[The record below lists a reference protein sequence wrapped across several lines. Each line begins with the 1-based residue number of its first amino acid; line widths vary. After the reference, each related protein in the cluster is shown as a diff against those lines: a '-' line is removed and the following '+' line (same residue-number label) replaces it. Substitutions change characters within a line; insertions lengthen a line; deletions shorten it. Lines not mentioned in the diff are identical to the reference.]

1 MTSPTWLDL
10 QEQIDWYRR
19 GVEVNALTVPDY
31 IDAVRGLLE
40 IYEEALNARLD
51 R

>member
-1 MTSPTWLDL
+1 MANWLEL
-10 QEQIDWYRR
+10 QEQIDWYRQ

-31 IDAVRGLLE
+31 IDAVRGLLSV
-40 IYEEALNARLD
+40 YEEDMRARLD